1 MDIQLGAPG
10 TRSQAAPLL
19 RDLCPQPPGPG
30 RGEGGVLVHRI
41 RPEICWLCRVN
52 SSIEHKGKQSSE
64 KGNDLWLATQPV
76 RIKAQ
81 VSLNPGWSWDL
92 KSPRLRSKG
101 TQSQPCCVARA
112 EAS

>member
-19 RDLCPQPPGPG
+19 RDLRPQAPGPG

-64 KGNDLWLATQPV
+64 KGSDLWHTTQPV
-76 RIKAQ
+76 RIRAQ

-92 KSPRLRSKG
+92 NRS
-101 TQSQPCCVARA
+101 
-112 EAS
+112 